1 MNYFFNSIDD
11 IKSFTNYDIS
21 HINYEDDDFE
31 QKEKEEQYNIRSEF
45 KYNKNAKNIF
55 ENSENC
61 KFEKKTKTTNYEDNS
76 IYKQQQNKNMEN
88 LIENEHKNNFIKNN
102 FENDYDY
109 YIFPIEKNNNQKIK
123 LKELKN
129 NLMSRKKRGRSS
141 IGEGEHNK
149 FSDDNIRRKCKHLV
163 LKCLFNFINKKI
175 IEIFNKIGYGIF
187 RKQLL
192 TINQKQK
199 SNANIQFN
207 KDFLNKSLEDIF
219 SVDISTRYTS
229 YPLSHNKQL
238 INCLKNDEN
247 KDIAQYFRN
256 LFKLTFIDCLKH
268 FRGSQYFEE
277 LEGLES
283 FDSIKEKYED
293 DKDYLKS
300 LNYYI
305 MNFEVIINNKRIRKK
320 KIDDL

>member
-1 MNYFFNSIDD
+1 MNYYFNSIDEL
-11 IKSFTNYDIS
+11 KSYSNNDIS
-21 HINYEDDDFE
+21 QIYYEDDGFE
-31 QKEKEEQYNIRSEF
+31 QKEKEELYNIRSDL
-45 KYNKNAKNIF
+45 KYNKNVINIF
-55 ENSENC
+55 ENC
-61 KFEKKTKTTNYEDNS
+61 KLEKKTKSTNCEDNS
-76 IYKQQQNKNMEN
+76 MHEEQQNKSKEN
-88 LIENEHKNNFIKNN
+88 LIENKDKNYFIKKN
-102 FENDYDY
+102 FESDNYN
-109 YIFPIEKNNNQKIK
+109 YIFPEEKKYDQQII
-123 LKELKN
+123 KELKS
-129 NLMSRKKRGRSS
+129 NLMSKKKRGRSS
-141 IGEGEHNK
+141 IGDGEHNK
-149 FSDDNIRRKCKHLV
+149 FSDDNLRRKCKHLV
-163 LKCLFNFINKKI
+163 LKCLFNYINKKI
-175 IEIFNKIGYGIF
+175 IEIYNKIGYGIF

-199 SNANIQFN
+199 SNATIQFN

-268 FRGSQYFEE
+268 FRGSQKFEE
-277 LEGLES
+277 LEGLED

-293 DKDYLKS
+293 DNDYLKS
-300 LNYYI
+300 LHYYI

-320 KIDDL
+320 KIDNL